1 MNVRLPLAVRRR
13 FGSSHGAALVELA
26 ASILV
31 ITIVLVGTTD
41 FARVYHHVIDLDTA
55 ARAGAQYGAVS
66 LANSSDTAG
75 MQAAAVAAAPDTAL
89 TAVASR
95 TCWCATDD
103 GATYTS
109 GVSCTDECPTG
120 PPEQHLIVTVTVNA
134 SYTFRTFA
142 KVAPIPSNFTLT
154 RTATLRAQ

>member
-1 MNVRLPLAVRRR
+1 MTVRLSLALRRR
-13 FGSSHGAALVELA
+13 FGLSHGAAFVELA

-31 ITIVLVGTTD
+31 LVIVLVGTAD
-41 FARVYHHVIDLDTA
+41 FARVYHHVIDLSTA
-55 ARAGAQYGAVS
+55 ARAGAQYGAAS
-66 LANSSDTAG
+66 LANSGDTAA

-103 GATYTS
+103 AATFTG
-109 GVSCTDECPTG
+109 GVSCTVECPTG
-120 PPEQHLIVTVTVNA
+120 PPEQHLVVTVTVNA

-142 KVAPIPSNFTLT
+142 NIAPTNFTVT